1 MSAAHDHPSLS
12 LTDVHRREIA
22 DAHARLRPIRRA
34 VSVARFSA
42 STSALFAAITL
53 LFAPL
58 FGVVNLVI
66 GGGLAVIAWNEFVGA
81 GMLGRLDA
89 GAPLR
94 LAAGQIA
101 LGSIVVGYCLWQL
114 WRVLAGDAVGGYDH
128 PQIREMLAD
137 YQPLIQG
144 LTSLVY
150 LTAIALTV
158 LFQGG
163 TALYYLTRTR
173 ALRAY
178 LNRTPEW
185 IVEIDRLRAAPD
197 RRRAA

>member
-94 LAAGQIA
+94 LAARQIA
-101 LGSIVVGYCLWQL
+101 LGSIVAGYCLCPP
-114 WRVLAGDAVGGYDH
+114 WRVLAGDAAGGSPH
-128 PQIREMLAD
+128 PQFPVLPGHNSTATPGPRAPRGGCIPRRRSQRGA
-137 YQPLIQG
+137 QG
-144 LTSLVY
+144 RPR
-150 LTAIALTV
+150 
-158 LFQGG
+158 
-163 TALYYLTRTR
+163 TRPVRR
-173 ALRAY
+173 ALRG
-178 LNRTPEW
+178 
-185 IVEIDRLRAAPD
+185 
-197 RRRAA
+197 